1 MSVILLWLEFEMK
14 VFANLG
20 FRSASGLFSTPV
32 PKERKDKTVEERKIS
47 ALAKRKAT
55 SVKERQAPSVCIV
68 YKPAQDQ

>member
-1 MSVILLWLEFEMK
+1 LEFEMK

-32 PKERKDKTVEERKIS
+32 PKERKDKTAEERKIS

-55 SVKERQAPSVCIV
+55 SVK
-68 YKPAQDQ
+68 

>member
-1 MSVILLWLEFEMK
+1 MK

-20 FRSASGLFSTPV
+20 FRSASGMFSAPV
-32 PKERKDKTVEERKIS
+32 PKERKDKTAEERKIS

-55 SVKERQAPSVCIV
+55 SVKARQAPSVCIV

>member
-1 MSVILLWLEFEMK
+1 LEFEMK

-55 SVKERQAPSVCIV
+55 SVKERHAPSACIV